1 MLSEANDQY
10 GTQEECNQLRF
21 GLFLSC
27 DAFIKRRWVEL
38 GGGSLDS
45 PDSPEDSHMLTSWEI
60 SILSAT
66 EMMSVNI
73 LELIVWLE
81 IQSRTSS

>member
-1 MLSEANDQY
+1 MLSGANNQY
-10 GTQEECNQLRF
+10 GTREERNQLRF

-27 DAFIKRRWVEL
+27 DAFIKWRWVEL
-38 GGGSLDS
+38 SGGSLDS

-60 SILSAT
+60 IIFLAT

-73 LELIVWLE
+73 LELMVWLE
-81 IQSRTSS
+81 IQSRTSR